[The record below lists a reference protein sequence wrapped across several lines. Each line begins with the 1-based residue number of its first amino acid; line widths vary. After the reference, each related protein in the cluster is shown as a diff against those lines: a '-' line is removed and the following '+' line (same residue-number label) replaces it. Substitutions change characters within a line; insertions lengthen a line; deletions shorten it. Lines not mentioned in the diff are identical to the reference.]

1 MCWPLYTR
9 FCLLCWGQVYN
20 TNIIWFC
27 RVRSWSGNKS
37 FIFVVDVK
45 MQYFELPLVLIFL
58 SIELSQ
64 IPSLVILWYISI
76 TKIMVNPTSV
86 RNSLQGNMREAPCW
100 FISWLPY
107 LSFEFWVLLEISV
120 VLMDNIL
127 CQVAF
132 EDGIKFTTHMAKKT
146 PHAKALARLRQ
157 TCVLFDRVSV
167 DLSAW
172 VDFIGSNLDVSLSA

>member
-1 MCWPLYTR
+1 MAW
-9 FCLLCWGQVYN
+9 V
-20 TNIIWFC
+20 IA
-27 RVRSWSGNKS
+27 
-37 FIFVVDVK
+37 VDLK
-45 MQYFELPLVLIFL
+45 MQHFELPLVLIFL

-100 FISWLPY
+100 LFSWPLC
-107 LSFEFWVLLEISV
+107 LSCEFWVLLEISLI
-120 VLMDNIL
+120 VLDNIL

-157 TCVLFDRVSV
+157 TCVLFDMVSV